1 MVQYKWPQVTKTVK
15 VEMQTLET
23 ELRTLLEENLL
34 GIYLH
39 GSLAQG
45 GFQPA
50 RSDIDIIVATEGSI
64 EPAQQRPIVE
74 MLLRLSKAPIPLDI
88 YFLAKSA
95 IFPFQQP
102 LPYGFHYNER
112 LREHYQALLRRDDWQ
127 NDLDQRDPMLSI
139 YLAVL
144 HAHGIVLAGKPINET
159 LPVVPEQTL
168 RESLITATLL
178 ARDERMRDL
187 VSFVLNV
194 CRTLAYLR
202 EGTLLSKDEGGVWG
216 KAHLPEQYSALIHQS
231 LALYRGDRLSRPVG
245 RTVLDEFAEFVQEET
260 RLQ

>member
-1 MVQYKWPQVTKTVK
+1 MVQYKWPQVTKTIK
-15 VEMQTLET
+15 VEVQTLET
-23 ELRTLLEENLL
+23 ELHSLLDENLL

-50 RSDIDIIVATEGSI
+50 RSDIDIIVVSEQDI
-64 EPAQQRPIVE
+64 EPAKQRLIVE

-88 YFLAKSA
+88 YFMNKSA
-95 IFPFQQP
+95 IFPFQQL
-102 LPYGFHYNER
+102 LPYDLHYNER
-112 LREHYQALLRRDDWQ
+112 LREHYQALLRREDWQ
-127 NDLDQRDPMLSI
+127 NDINQHDPQLSI

-144 HAHGIVLAGKPINET
+144 HAHGIVLAGKPIDET
-159 LPVVPEQTL
+159 LPVVPEQIL

-187 VSFVLNV
+187 VSFVLNA

-202 EGTLLSKDEGGVWG
+202 EGTLISKDEGGVWG
-216 KAHLPEQYSALIHQS
+216 EAHLSEQYYTLIHQS
-231 LALYRGDRLSRPVG
+231 LALYRADRLSRPVG
-245 RTVLDEFAEFVQEET
+245 RAALDEFARYVEEEV
-260 RLQ
+260 R

>member
-1 MVQYKWPQVTKTVK
+1 VTKTIK
-15 VEMQTLET
+15 VEMQTLEA
-23 ELRTLLEENLL
+23 ELRTLLGENLL

-50 RSDIDIIVATEGSI
+50 RSDIDIIVVSEQGI
-64 EPAQQRPIVE
+64 EPVQQRPIVE

-88 YFLAKSA
+88 YFLAKSV
-95 IFPFQQP
+95 IFPFQPP
-102 LPYGFHYNER
+102 LPYDLHYNER
-112 LREHYQALLRRDDWQ
+112 QREHYQVMLRRDEWQ

-144 HAHGIVLAGKPINET
+144 HTYGIVLVGKPIAET

-168 RESLITATLL
+168 RDSLIAATLVE
-178 ARDERMRDL
+178 RDERMRDL
-187 VSFVLNV
+187 VSFVLNA

-202 EGTLLSKDEGGVWG
+202 EGTLISKEESGIWG
-216 KAHLPEQYSALIHQS
+216 ETHVPEQYAALIHQS

-245 RTVLDEFAEFVQEET
+245 RVVLDEFAEYIKEEV
-260 RLQ
+260 R

>member
-23 ELRTLLEENLL
+23 ELRTLLDENLL

-50 RSDIDIIVATEGSI
+50 RSDIDIIVVSEQGI
-64 EPAQQRPIVE
+64 EPVQQRPIVE

-88 YFLAKSA
+88 YFLAKSV

-102 LPYGFHYNER
+102 LPYDLHYNE
-112 LREHYQALLRRDDWQ
+112 LQREHYQAMLRRDDWQ
-127 NDLDQRDPMLSI
+127 NNRDQRDPMLSI

-144 HAHGIVLAGKPINET
+144 HAHGIVLAGKPIAET
-159 LPVVPEQTL
+159 LPVVPEQIL
-168 RESLITATLL
+168 RESLITATLV
-178 ARDERMRDL
+178 ARDERMQDL
-187 VSFVLNV
+187 VSFVLNA
-194 CRTLAYLR
+194 CRALAYLR
-202 EGTLLSKDEGGVWG
+202 EGTLISKDEGGVWG
-216 KAHLPEQYSALIHQS
+216 EAHLPEQYSALIHQS

-245 RTVLDEFAEFVQEET
+245 RVVLDELAGYVEEEV
-260 RLQ
+260 R

>member
-1 MVQYKWPQVTKTVK
+1 MVQYKWPQVTKTIK

-23 ELRTLLEENLL
+23 ELRSLLGENLL

-50 RSDIDIIVATEGSI
+50 RSDIDILVVSEQSI
-64 EPAQQRPIVE
+64 EPAVQRAIVE

-102 LPYGFHYNER
+102 LPYDLHYNER
-112 LREHYQALLRRDDWQ
+112 LRERYQALLRRDEWQ
-127 NDLDQRDPMLSI
+127 NELDQRDPMLSI

-144 HAHGIVLAGKPINET
+144 HAHGITLAGKPIAEM
-159 LPVVPEQTL
+159 LPVVPEQIL

-178 ARDERMRDL
+178 ARDERMQDL
-187 VSFVLNV
+187 VSFVLNA

-202 EGTLLSKDEGGVWG
+202 EGTLISKDEGGVWG
-216 KAHLPEQYSALIHQS
+216 EAHLPEQYSALIHQS

-245 RTVLDEFAEFVQEET
+245 RAALDEFAEYIKEEV
-260 RLQ
+260 R

>member
-1 MVQYKWPQVTKTVK
+1 MVQYKWPQVTKTIK

-23 ELRTLLEENLL
+23 ELRSLLGENLL

-50 RSDIDIIVATEGSI
+50 RSDIDILVVSEQSI
-64 EPAQQRPIVE
+64 EPAVQRAIVE

-102 LPYGFHYNER
+102 LPYDLHYNER
-112 LREHYQALLRRDDWQ
+112 LRERYQALLRRDEWQ
-127 NDLDQRDPMLSI
+127 NELDQRDPMLSI

-144 HAHGIVLAGKPINET
+144 HAHGITLAGKPIAEM
-159 LPVVPEQTL
+159 LPVVPEQIL

-178 ARDERMRDL
+178 ARDERMQDL
-187 VSFVLNV
+187 VSFVLNA

-202 EGTLLSKDEGGVWG
+202 EGTLISKDEGGVWG
-216 KAHLPEQYSALIHQS
+216 EAHLPEQYSALIHQS

-245 RTVLDEFAEFVQEET
+245 RAALDEFARYVEEAV
-260 RLQ
+260 R

>member
-1 MVQYKWPQVTKTVK
+1 MVQYKWPQVTKTIK

-23 ELRTLLEENLL
+23 ELRSLLGENLL

-50 RSDIDIIVATEGSI
+50 RSDIDILVVSEQGIDTAK
-64 EPAQQRPIVE
+64 QRPIVE

-88 YFLAKSA
+88 YFLNKSA

-102 LPYGFHYNER
+102 LPYDLYYNER
-112 LREHYQALLRRDDWQ
+112 LRERYQALLRRDEWQ
-127 NDLDQRDPMLSI
+127 NELDQRDPMLSI

-144 HAHGIVLAGKPINET
+144 HTYGIVLVGKPSAET
-159 LPVVPEQTL
+159 LPVVPEQTV
-168 RESLITATLL
+168 RDSLIAATLV

-187 VSFVLNV
+187 VSFVLNA

-202 EGTLLSKDEGGVWG
+202 EGTLISKDEGGVWG
-216 KAHLPEQYSALIHQS
+216 ETHLPEQYSALIHQS

-245 RTVLDEFAEFVQEET
+245 RAALDEFARYVEEAV
-260 RLQ
+260 R

>member
-1 MVQYKWPQVTKTVK
+1 MVQYKWPQVTKTIK
-15 VEMQTLET
+15 VEVQTLET
-23 ELRTLLEENLL
+23 ELRSLLGKNLL

-50 RSDIDIIVATEGSI
+50 RSDIDVIVASEQGI
-64 EPAQQRPIVE
+64 DPAKQRPIVE

-102 LPYGFHYNER
+102 LPYDLHYNER
-112 LREHYQALLRRDDWQ
+112 LRERYQVMLRRDDWQ

-139 YLAVL
+139 YLVVL
-144 HAHGIVLAGKPINET
+144 HTYGIVLVGRPIAET
-159 LPVVPEQTL
+159 LPVVPEQIV
-168 RESLITATLL
+168 RDSLIAATLV
-178 ARDERMRDL
+178 ARDERLQDL
-187 VSFVLNV
+187 VSFVLNA

-202 EGTLLSKDEGGVWG
+202 EGTLISKDEGGIWG
-216 KAHLPEQYSALIHQS
+216 ETHLPEQYSALIHQS

-245 RTVLDEFAEFVQEET
+245 RVVLDEFAGYVKEEV
-260 RLQ
+260 R

>member
-1 MVQYKWPQVTKTVK
+1 MVQYKWPQVTKTIK

-23 ELRTLLEENLL
+23 ELRSLLGENLL

-50 RSDIDIIVATEGSI
+50 RSDIDILVVSEQGI
-64 EPAQQRPIVE
+64 EPAKRRTIVE
-74 MLLRLSKAPIPLDI
+74 MLLRLSKAPTPLDI
-88 YFLAKSA
+88 YFLAKNA

-102 LPYGFHYNER
+102 LPYDLHYNER
-112 LREHYQALLRRDDWQ
+112 QREQYQVMLRRGDWQ
-127 NDLDQRDPMLSI
+127 NDPDQRDSLLSI

-144 HAHGIVLAGKPINET
+144 HTYGIVLAGKPVPET
-159 LPVVPEQTL
+159 LPTVPEQTL
-168 RESLITATLL
+168 HESLIAATLV
-178 ARDERMRDL
+178 ARDERLQDL
-187 VSFVLNV
+187 VSFVLNA

-202 EGTLLSKDEGGVWG
+202 EGTLITKEEGGVWG
-216 KAHLPEQYSALIHQS
+216 KAHLPEQYAALIHQS

-245 RTVLDEFAEFVQEET
+245 RVVLDEFAEYIKEEV
-260 RLQ
+260 R